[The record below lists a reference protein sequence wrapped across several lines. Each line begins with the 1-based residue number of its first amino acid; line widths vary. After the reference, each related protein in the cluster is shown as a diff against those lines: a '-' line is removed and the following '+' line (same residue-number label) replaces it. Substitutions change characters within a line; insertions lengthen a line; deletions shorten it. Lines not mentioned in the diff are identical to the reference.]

1 MPCQG
6 RIAVL
11 HLALQSMSYPFK
23 KGQYILEK
31 NEKSPTENEVAVV
44 KPVGRGY
51 KTERT
56 SNKHLPLLLD
66 AEGKF

>member
-23 KGQYILEK
+23 KGEYILEK
-31 NEKSPTENEVAVV
+31 NEKSQTENVV
-44 KPVGRGY
+44 KPVGSGY

-56 SNKHLPLLLD
+56 SNKHLPLLLE